1 LQRFSASFQT
11 FKGSRRVSGVVA
23 ITHTHTEQFYSSV
36 CKAADTQHKHDFIN
50 GFTE

>member
-23 ITHTHTEQFYSSV
+23 ITHTHRTVLLFSL
-36 CKAADTQHKHDFIN
+36 
-50 GFTE
+50 